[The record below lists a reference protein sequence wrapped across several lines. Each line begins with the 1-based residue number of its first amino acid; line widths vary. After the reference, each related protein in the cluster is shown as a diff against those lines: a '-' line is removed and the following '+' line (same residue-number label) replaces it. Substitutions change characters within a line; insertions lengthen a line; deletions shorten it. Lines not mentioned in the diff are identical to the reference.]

1 MTMVNISA
9 LSTKTREEEDNIN
22 GANHSPSQG
31 LFSCLNVISVLSSYG
46 STPHFLSIHF
56 NHQDGTLKTKKEW
69 PYQSDKLDK
78 KQNPANPIIF
88 AIEFRTSNK
97 IKSYV
102 SNLINTSPKAQN
114 DI

>member
-9 LSTKTREEEDNIN
+9 LSNKTREEEDNIN

-31 LFSCLNVISVLSSYG
+31 LFSCLIVISVLSSYG

-88 AIEFRTSNK
+88 AMSSGRQIELK
-97 IKSYV
+97 V
-102 SNLINTSPKAQN
+102 M
-114 DI
+114 